1 MMALRVLKPLPLRAL
16 GIAAIGMGVFIVE
29 SFAASRPP
37 AIVGL
42 VLVAAGIALLAA
54 VGERHV
60 SVRHVGLFAIVAG
73 ASLAAWAGVVL
84 VGMTLFD
91 LHPGRHLLV
100 LLGVGAAGTLAGAY
114 LLRRG

>member
-1 MMALRVLKPLPLRAL
+1 MALRVVKPLPLRTL
-16 GIAAIGMGVFIVE
+16 GIAAIGVGVFIVE

-42 VLVAAGIALLAA
+42 VLIGAGIALLAA
-54 VGERHV
+54 VGERRV
-60 SVRHVGLFAIVAG
+60 SVRHVGLFAVVTG
-73 ASLAAWAGVVL
+73 ASLAAWAAVAL
-84 VGMTLFD
+84 LGMTLFD

-100 LLGVGAAGTLAGAY
+100 LLGVGAAWTVPGAY